1 MFLGRRHPKDA
12 RTNIN
17 VHIEMDSRTLGPS
30 SNESEH
36 CLRCLL
42 WPRQWQVLSRSVA
55 INASEPSSPL
65 EDVTAGHLV
74 AGRFYWEVWKY
85 QLYLVDVIY
94 EDGTLALAGHMLKP
108 KQPLQSIRCQ
118 LVSNLCYLIP
128 VHVLVPLPQGQY
140 MESQLG
146 LALVGPTSCTSCL
159 CRKKNPSTFS
169 GSGVKLSSAVQISA
183 PTNVQSNMRTL
194 SYRRSPRSQ
203 LFSQTN
209 LNAFERIMGEVCISV
224 HLELPR
230 SLHDHYLSFLE
241 SEAGFPFLIL
251 SRLSSFV
258 RVMSH
263 FCCWIHN
270 LVPVIALL
278 FNAAVGIEFVSQR
291 LHPNHMVEM
300 LPDILKNLWTNKDK
314 KSARKKW
321 SKNDSPNYNLMKIH
335 EKPV

>member
-1 MFLGRRHPKDA
+1 
-12 RTNIN
+12 
-17 VHIEMDSRTLGPS
+17 
-30 SNESEH
+30 
-36 CLRCLL
+36 
-42 WPRQWQVLSRSVA
+42 
-55 INASEPSSPL
+55 
-65 EDVTAGHLV
+65 
-74 AGRFYWEVWKY
+74 
-85 QLYLVDVIY
+85 
-94 EDGTLALAGHMLKP
+94 MLKP

-209 LNAFERIMGEVCISV
+209 LNAFERIVGEVCISV

-230 SLHDHYLSFLE
+230 SLHDHYLSFLVSDVAFPGSHDTE
-241 SEAGFPFLIL
+241 TWLVGDVSAHRPFLH
-251 SRLSSFV
+251 SREKGAV
-258 RVMSH
+258 QHKRVMSPNTL
-263 FCCWIHN
+263 CC
-270 LVPVIALL
+270 
-278 FNAAVGIEFVSQR
+278 
-291 LHPNHMVEM
+291 
-300 LPDILKNLWTNKDK
+300 
-314 KSARKKW
+314 
-321 SKNDSPNYNLMKIH
+321 
-335 EKPV
+335 